1 MHVFAPGRKRI
12 GKISSA
18 GSFVR
23 IFVLVAAKKNRLFM
37 AASQSLY
44 SLYVN
49 TEGAQ
54 TP

>member
-1 MHVFAPGRKRI
+1 VHVFAPNGKRI
-12 GKISSA
+12 GKMSSA
-18 GSFVR
+18 GSLRESLFGG
-23 IFVLVAAKKNRLFM
+23 AKKNRLVM

-54 TP
+54 TL

>member
-1 MHVFAPGRKRI
+1 MEK
-12 GKISSA
+12 
-18 GSFVR
+18 
-23 IFVLVAAKKNRLFM
+23 VLGGGAKKNRLVM